1 MKKKLIGLFLA
12 LLLVSLPLTVMAGEN
27 GMEGMNG
34 MQEQDMQETNG
45 MIMLGTQTVDGVKG
59 MAHLVANTGSMDK
72 MEMTHHFMLICSDAS
87 SGAYLSDGLAALKIT
102 GPSGHTS
109 EPMELIP
116 MTMGMV
122 KGFGTG
128 VNLAEKG
135 TYKFVIGSKL
145 ADGKKRQFEFSYN
158 VI

>member
-12 LLLVSLPLTVMAGEN
+12 LSLVSLPLTAIAGEN
-27 GMEGMNG
+27 GMEGMKG
-34 MQEQDMQETNG
+34 MQGHDMQETNG
-45 MIMLGTQTVDGVKG
+45 MIMLGTQDVDGVKG
-59 MAHLVANTGSMDK
+59 MAHLMTGSMDK
-72 MEMTHHFMLICSDAS
+72 MKMTYHFMLICSDAS

-102 GPSGHTS
+102 EPSGHTS
-109 EPMELIP
+109 EPKELIP

-122 KGFGTG
+122 KGFGAG
-128 VNLAEKG
+128 VNLTEKG

-145 ADGKKRQFEFSYN
+145 ADGKKRQFEFSYT